1 MHDLVLSDTCLG
13 EGFSSR
19 VFLGTMCKGS
29 STMRRLARGK
39 RATHHEMAT
48 PVAVKVFRMLNTVG
62 EADTLPPEGPS
73 ETATHEM
80 LRNELLEA
88 RLHARLEHRN
98 LVRLLGVQEARQP
111 VMLALEYCEHGNLLR
126 MLRVQGARA
135 GAEQQRDMAAQVA
148 AGLAYLHANLCVH
161 RDVAARNVLVADGG
175 LQPPPCGHV
184 LKLADLGLSRQLRPE
199 SDYYRVRRGRG
210 EAGGAGRK
218 CCRLNLVI

>member
-1 MHDLVLSDTCLG
+1 MHDLILSDTCLG

-19 VFLGTMCKGS
+19 VFLGTMRNVGH
-29 STMRRLARGK
+29 TGHRYGK
-39 RATHHEMAT
+39 KQGAMQDEATT
-48 PVAVKVFRMLNTVG
+48 TVAVKVFRMLDAVG

-73 ETATHEM
+73 EVATHEM

-98 LVRLLGVQEARQP
+98 LVKLLGVQEARQP

>member
-1 MHDLVLSDTCLG
+1 MHDLVLSNTCLG

-19 VFLGTMCKGS
+19 VFLGTMCKGA
-29 STMRRLARGK
+29 STRRRTFTRK
-39 RATHHEMAT
+39 ERATRHEMAT

-62 EADTLPPEGPS
+62 EAATGQGPS

-199 SDYYRVRRGRG
+199 SDYYRVRRGWG
-210 EAGGAGRK
+210 EGG
-218 CCRLNLVI
+218 